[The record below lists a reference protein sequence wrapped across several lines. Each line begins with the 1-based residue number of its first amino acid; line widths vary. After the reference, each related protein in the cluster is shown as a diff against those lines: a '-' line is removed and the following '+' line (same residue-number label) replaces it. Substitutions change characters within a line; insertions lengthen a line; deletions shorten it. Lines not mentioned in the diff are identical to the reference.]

1 MKDGFEGLKAYEIA
15 YAGAMQIFQLSKAF
29 PQEEKYSLTDQIRRS
44 SRSVCANIAEA
55 YRKRRYQ
62 KHYVM
67 KLTDADGEASE
78 TIVWLNF
85 AKDCGYMDEEAF
97 VTLSSA
103 YHEIGKL
110 LGFMMD
116 HPDKFGVPISD

>member
-1 MKDGFEGLKAYEIA
+1 MSEGFESLHAYELA
-15 YAGAMQIFQLSKAF
+15 YQGAMEIFGLSKAF
-29 PQEEKYSLTDQIRRS
+29 PAEEKYSLTDQIRRS
-44 SRSVCANIAEA
+44 SRSVCANTAEA

-62 KHYVM
+62 KHYIM

-78 TIVWLNF
+78 TLVWLNF
-85 AKDCGYMDEEAF
+85 AKDCGYLSVEPFER
-97 VTLSSA
+97 LSSQ

-116 HPDKFGVPISD
+116 NPEKFGAFGTE